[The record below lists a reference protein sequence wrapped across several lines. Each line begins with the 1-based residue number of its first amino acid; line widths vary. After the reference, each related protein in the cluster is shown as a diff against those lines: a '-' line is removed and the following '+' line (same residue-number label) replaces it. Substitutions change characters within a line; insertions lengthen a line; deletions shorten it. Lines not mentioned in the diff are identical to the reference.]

1 MTKKKNRI
9 LAIIVKLIAFVAVA
23 AFLGWKW
30 HSLPGYKLDGGEA
43 VVEKAF
49 YDRQS
54 DLMVEVT
61 GTVFQMASQNASN
74 AGYQEFRMK
83 LPSGQLLTIVH
94 ENKKGQRLPLEANDT
109 VTVRGQYYWN
119 ELGGIIK
126 GTQRD
131 KSMERMHGWIE
142 HEGVRYD

>member
-1 MTKKKNRI
+1 MAKKNKI
-9 LAIIVKLIAFVAVA
+9 VAVLAKLIALASIASILVWMWF
-23 AFLGWKW
+23 
-30 HSLPGYKLDGGEA
+30 SSPGYKLDGGEA

-54 DLMVEVT
+54 ELMVEVT

-94 ENKKGQRLPLEANDT
+94 ENKRGQRLPLEANDT

-131 KSMERMHGWIE
+131 NSMERLHGWIE
-142 HEGVRYD
+142 HDGVRYD